1 MNSSLCPCNCSSE
14 AAVILQN
21 SSEAG
26 SVKPPSYA
34 IATSAFDVSVKEVFI
49 LTLFFVLLLYAIVS
63 FLTQWNKN
71 YREINHLPYYE
82 IYIEESPQLT
92 GWIQFQLE
100 VLVCSPHSHHGH
112 SLNCHS
118 FGQKI
123 FLQQSPREKRN
134 TTDRQIQ
141 NDEFSKVDLSVKRNG
156 VQLELE

>member
-14 AAVILQN
+14 AAVTLQN

-49 LTLFFVLLLYAIVS
+49 LTMFFVLLLYAIVS

-92 GWIQFQLE
+92 G
-100 VLVCSPHSHHGH
+100 
-112 SLNCHS
+112 
-118 FGQKI
+118 
-123 FLQQSPREKRN
+123 
-134 TTDRQIQ
+134 
-141 NDEFSKVDLSVKRNG
+141 
-156 VQLELE
+156 